1 VSRGLAVLGIV
12 LGFVLAGPAC
22 KKSADPV
29 VARLEEM
36 TSQVERMPK
45 AQAPWKPAKV
55 GNTFVIG
62 SAVRTGADSH
72 AKLRVGTKGKL
83 EVDASSIVYFTRT
96 PGRERNDLR
105 VEAGVAELETGDEMV
120 GIGEAVLDPNTRAR
134 VEATPEGTTLVV
146 TVGRA
151 VLEDNEIAAG
161 ERVTLG
167 PAGRPIPKV
176 TAADAGVAQPRPGT
190 IAVAVRDK
198 PVRIKTESGERE
210 LQVGEHEIEAGAS
223 ATVPEGGTLEVMRD
237 GARAVTSGP
246 SELRI
251 GEGSILVAVAKGN
264 VTLRGDTTPATATV
278 PGGTVTADPGAVAGI
293 AVAGK
298 DTAID
303 GQLGTTT
310 VESPK
315 GKQTLTGGQSAT
327 LAGSGEIVV
336 LPPPPSRTVASI
348 AAGESATLHDPK
360 APTPLHITFG
370 DTCPSGGVVEIA
382 RDRHFKKLV
391 ARSGGLAAANI
402 LAPAGTFSYRV
413 RCPGGRGATGTLR
426 ILKDSG
432 RTPLPKAAARTAV
445 EMDGREYTILYQNLL
460 PELTLTWRTAPRG
473 RSRYT
478 FVVKPAKGAERRLV
492 GTSPTMQLVAGE
504 VREGSYKVW
513 VEPDAGSRS
522 EESRI
527 VIEFDNAA
535 KSASIDSVDA
545 SGSTIRVK
553 GTVIESSTVS
563 AGGTPVELD
572 RHRRFTAA
580 LSPGPNEDGASVRIA
595 HRKAGI
601 HYYVMRPTLP

>member
-1 VSRGLAVLGIV
+1 VTGRLAVRV
-12 LGFVLAGPAC
+12 LLLVVVLSGC

-29 VARLEEM
+29 VARLVEI

-45 AQAPWKPAKV
+45 AQAPWQPAKV
-55 GNTFVIG
+55 GNTFIIG
-62 SAVRTGADSH
+62 SAVRTGAGSH

-83 EVDASSIVYFTRT
+83 DVDASSIVYFTRT

-105 VEAGVAELETGDEMV
+105 VEAGVAELETGDETV
-120 GIGEAVLDPNTRAR
+120 GIGEAVLDPNTHAR
-134 VEATPEGTTLVV
+134 VETTSEGTTLVV

-151 VLEDNEIAAG
+151 VLEDTEIAAG

-176 TAADAGVAQPRPGT
+176 ATVDAGVAQPKAGT
-190 IAVAVRDK
+190 IAVAVRDV
-198 PVRIKTESGERE
+198 PARIKTASGERE
-210 LQVGEHEIEAGAS
+210 LPVGEHEVEAGA
-223 ATVPEGGTLEVMRD
+223 TLIVPQGSTLEVSRD
-237 GARAVTSGP
+237 GARALTTGP

-251 GEGSILVAVAKGN
+251 GEGATLVALAKGN
-264 VTLRGDTTPATATV
+264 VPLRGDTTPAVATV
-278 PGGTVTADPGAVAGI
+278 PGGTITAAPGAVAGI

-315 GKQTLTGGQSAT
+315 GKETLTGGQSAT
-327 LAGSGEIVV
+327 LAGSGEIAV

-348 AAGESATLHDPK
+348 AAGESATIHDLK

-370 DTCPSGGVVEIA
+370 DTCPSAGVVEIA
-382 RDRHFKKLV
+382 KDRGFKKLV
-391 ARSGGLAAANI
+391 ARSGGLTAANV
-402 LAPAGTFSYRV
+402 LAPAGTYSYRV

-426 ILKDSG
+426 IVKDSG
-432 RTPLPKAAARTAV
+432 RTPLPMAAARTAV
-445 EMDGREYTILYQNLL
+445 EMDGREYTILYQSLL

-473 RSRYT
+473 RAKYT

-504 VREGSYKVW
+504 LREGSYKVW

-535 KSASIDSVDA
+535 QSASIDAVDTA
-545 SGSTIRVK
+545 GGKLRVRGS
-553 GTVIESSTVS
+553 VIESSTVS
-563 AGGTPVELD
+563 ASGAPVPLD
-572 RHRRFTAA
+572 RQRRFTAE
-580 LSPGPNEDGASVRIA
+580 LSPGPDEDGAAVRIA
-595 HRKAGI
+595 HPKAGI
-601 HYYVMRPTLP
+601 HYYVMRSTLP

>member
-1 VSRGLAVLGIV
+1 VIRAVVVMMLALG
-12 LGFVLAGPAC
+12 AGGC

-29 VARLEEM
+29 VARLEAM
-36 TSQVERMPK
+36 SSQVERMPK
-45 AQAPWKPAKV
+45 PQAAWHPAKV
-55 GNTFVIG
+55 GNTFIIG
-62 SAVRTGADSH
+62 SAVRTGASSH
-72 AKLRVGTKGKL
+72 AKLRVRTKGKL
-83 EVDASSIVYFTRT
+83 DVDASSIVYFTRT

-105 VEAGVAELETGDEMV
+105 VEAGIAELETGDESV
-120 GIGEAVLDPNTRAR
+120 GVGDAVLDPNTRAR

-151 VLEDNEIAAG
+151 VLEDTEIAAG

-167 PAGRPIPKV
+167 PAGRALPKTGEV
-176 TAADAGVAQPRPGT
+176 DAGVARPKAGT

-198 PVRIKTESGERE
+198 PVRIKTASGERE

-223 ATVPEGGTLEVMRD
+223 VTVPEGSTLEVSKD

-251 GEGSILVAVAKGN
+251 GDGATLVAIAKGN
-264 VTLRGDTTPATATV
+264 VTLRGETTAAIATV
-278 PGGTVTADPGAVAGI
+278 PGGTITAAPGAVAGL
-293 AVAGK
+293 AVAGT

-303 GQLGTTT
+303 GQLGYTA

-315 GKQTLTGGQSAT
+315 GKESLMGGQSAT
-327 LAGSGEIVV
+327 LAGSGEITV
-336 LPPPPSRTVASI
+336 LPPPPSKTVASI
-348 AAGESATLHDPK
+348 AAGESATIHDQK
-360 APTPLHITFG
+360 APTPLHVTFG
-370 DTCPSGGVVEIA
+370 DTCPSAGVVEIA
-382 RDRHFKKLV
+382 KDRGFKKIV
-391 ARSGGLAAANI
+391 ARSGGLTAANI

-432 RTPLPKAAARTAV
+432 RTPLPMAAARTAV

-460 PELTLTWRTAPRG
+460 PELTLAWRTAPRG
-473 RSRYT
+473 RKVYT
-478 FVVKPAKGAERRLV
+478 FVVKPAKGAEKRLT
-492 GTSPTMQLVAGE
+492 GTAPTMQLVSGE
-504 VREGSYKVW
+504 LREGSYKVW

-535 KSASIDSVDA
+535 QSASIDAVDT
-545 SGSTIRVK
+545 SGGKLRVK

-563 AGGTPVELD
+563 AGGTPIDLD
-572 RHRRFTAA
+572 RHRRFTTE
-580 LSPGPNEDGASVRIA
+580 LSPGPDEDGASVRIA
-595 HRKAGI
+595 HPKAGI
-601 HYYVMRPTLP
+601 HYYVMRPALP